1 MTSATSS
8 ANKIRVYD
16 LSKTLGISNKE
27 VMDALEKH
35 FGVTVKSHSSCI
47 EEDVAAKLEKLLK
60 SPNKPAK
67 SEDKPDAPVVAKAK
81 AEAAAKP
88 AEPPKPTVDAAT
100 AERPFLVRPKKVID
114 PEAESPENKAPEKPQ
129 IELRPAGRPSSS
141 LIGNV
146 TRPDQK
152 PAVTPPAAATTT
164 PTTTPQAPANTQ
176 TRPSQPAGRP
186 SSYNQ
191 PGTGYGQRPSGTHG
205 QPTRPDMGRPTV
217 VHGQPVNPAAVIAP
231 PTEQKPGAATGHA
244 KPKPVYGKSEKD
256 NPAEKKLEMK
266 FQPKK
271 NRQQE
276 ELEPLPEDTIF
287 QILEPLTVGELAAK
301 IRKKEPEVIKHL
313 FMKGIMV
320 TINQTLQ
327 VEDALQL
334 LEELGFLAEGP
345 QKTKIEAGT
354 PELKIKDVKGDD
366 LQQRAPVVSIMGHVD
381 HGKTS
386 LLDAIRAARHKIVDS
401 EAGGITQKIGAYTVE
416 QHGKK
421 IVFID
426 TPGHAAFTAMRL
438 RGARATDIAIIVV
451 AADDGVMP
459 QTIEAINHARQ
470 ANVPIIIAVNKIDK
484 PGADPDKVLMG
495 LSEVGITPEKWGGDT
510 LTVEISAL
518 QKLGLDDL
526 LEMILLVSELQE
538 LKADASLEA
547 EGVVIESWLD
557 KGKGAVATVLVQSGT
572 LKVGDNILIGNSSG
586 RVRALIGDDGQ
597 RLKEAGPSTPAEILG
612 LDTVPEAGQPFK
624 AFHDDKEFKK
634 VIADARN
641 QEKENRFA
649 RSVIP
654 GLYDGNEADRKDFYV
669 IVKADTQGSVE
680 AITSSILQLAT
691 EEVPVHVIHAAT
703 GDVSEADVL
712 LASANKSLIVCFNT
726 GVEGNAA
733 KAAESH
739 GIKIRDYDII
749 YKLSED
755 IEKMML
761 GLLSPDEQENQVGS
775 VEVRQLFT
783 ISNNVIAGCY
793 VQEGKVFR
801 NAKAQVFRGNK
812 MIHEGTIS
820 QLKRFKEDAKE
831 VQTGFECGIS
841 FAKFND
847 LTEGDIIKVFETKLV
862 ERTSL

>member
-1 MTSATSS
+1 
-8 ANKIRVYD
+8 
-16 LSKTLGISNKE
+16 
-27 VMDALEKH
+27 MDALEKH
-35 FGVTVKSHSSCI
+35 FNVSVKSHSSCI
-47 EEDVAAKLEKLLK
+47 DEDVAEKLEKLFK
-60 SPNKPAK
+60 SGAITEKAAGKKTIDKPA
-67 SEDKPDAPVVAKAK
+67 SEIESAKGVEAPTIL
-81 AEAAAKP
+81 
-88 AEPPKPTVDAAT
+88 PKPTVDPAT
-100 AERPFLVRPKKVID
+100 AERPFLVRPRKPVE
-114 PEAESPENKAPEKPQ
+114 PTVEAEKPLSRITEKNPEKPKV
-129 IELRPAGRPSSS
+129 EFRPAGRPTNPQTQSISQS
-141 LIGNV
+141 GQRPTTQQTQPGTPGAQQQ
-146 TRPDQK
+146 TRPGQRAGYPGYSASQALGLPPRPQQQTGTPSGGIPQRPQQQQSPTGQRPVAQAHGQPAAVVPPNPDAK
-152 PAVTPPAAATTT
+152 PAVG
-164 PTTTPQAPANTQ
+164 
-176 TRPSQPAGRP
+176 S
-186 SSYNQ
+186 
-191 PGTGYGQRPSGTHG
+191 
-205 QPTRPDMGRPTV
+205 
-217 VHGQPVNPAAVIAP
+217 PV
-231 PTEQKPGAATGHA
+231 KA
-244 KPKPVYGKSEKD
+244 KPSYKKD
-256 NPAEKKLEMK
+256 DKENPAEKKLEMK
-266 FQPKK
+266 LQSKK
-271 NRQQE
+271 QRRE
-276 ELEPLPEDTIF
+276 ELEPLPEDTVF
-287 QILEPLTVGELAAK
+287 QVLEPLTVGELAAM
-301 IRKKEPEVIKHL
+301 IRRKEPEVIKHL

-327 VEDALQL
+327 IEDALQL
-334 LEELGFLAEGP
+334 LDELGLLAEGP
-345 QKTKIEAGT
+345 QKEKIKEGT
-354 PELKIKDVKGDD
+354 PELLVKDVKGKN
-366 LQQRAPVVSIMGHVD
+366 LKSRAPVVSIMGHVD

-386 LLDAIRAARHKIVDS
+386 LLDAIRASRHKIVDT

-416 QHGKK
+416 HHNQK

-426 TPGHAAFTAMRL
+426 TPGHEAFTAMRL

-459 QTIEAINHARQ
+459 QSIEAINHARQ

-538 LKADASLEA
+538 LKADSTLEA

-557 KGKGAVATVLVQSGT
+557 KGKGPVATVLVQSGT
-572 LKVGDNILIGNSSG
+572 LKVGDNILIGSSSG
-586 RVRALIGDDGQ
+586 RVRALIADNGQ

-612 LDTVPEAGQPFK
+612 LGTVPEAGQPFK

-634 VIADARN
+634 VLAEAKN

-654 GLYDGNEADRKDFYV
+654 GLYDGNEAERKDFYV

-733 KAAESH
+733 KAAEAH

-761 GLLSPDEQENQVGS
+761 GLLSPDEQEVQIGTI
-775 VEVRQLFT
+775 EVRQLFT

-793 VQEGKVFR
+793 VQDGKVLR
-801 NAKAQVFRGNK
+801 NARAQVFRGDK
-812 MIHEGTIS
+812 LIHEGTIT

-847 LTEGDIIKVFETKLV
+847 LKEGDIIKVFETKLV